1 MVTALS
7 RIVIPY
13 RPRALFRPYHA
24 RRQRWACLVVHRRAG
39 KTVTCINDLV
49 RAGVRLDRP
58 DGRWAYIAPQLNQAK
73 DVAWA
78 YLKRYTAP
86 LAPKINE
93 AELWVEIPNAG
104 GHASRIRIYG
114 ADNADRLRGGYFDGV
129 ILDEYA
135 DMGVSVWGEIVRPML
150 ADRQGWATFIGTL
163 KGRNH
168 LWKLYDT
175 RRDDPEWFTMLA
187 KASATGLL
195 PIDELA
201 ALRRDMTPEEYEQ
214 EFECN
219 PDAAIKGAYFG
230 KELASAAEV
239 GRVGDVPVDAAV
251 PVHTAW
257 DLGVGDATAV
267 WFFQVVGGDVHVVDH
282 YEAHGHGLPHYA
294 AMLTTRGYT
303 YGRHYLPHDARARD
317 LGTGRTRI
325 EAFKELTGR
334 MPHVLRQGN
343 VMDGINA
350 ARLTIP
356 RCRFDAV
363 RCADGLEALRQYRA
377 DFDERLNT
385 FKDTPRHDWSS
396 HSADAFRYLAMAWR
410 EIVPEPKPPEPQ
422 WFTQGSERGMQVNI
436 RAIMDRQFSRRRAEE
451 D

>member
-1 MVTALS
+1 MTALN

-13 RPRALFRPYHA
+13 TPRALFRPYHA

-49 RAGVRLDRP
+49 RAAVRLDKP
-58 DGRWAYIAPQLNQAK
+58 DGRFAYVAPQLNQAK

-86 LAPKINE
+86 LSPKINE
-93 AELWVEIPNAG
+93 AELWVEVANAA

-135 DMGVSVWGEIVRPML
+135 DMGASVWGEIVRPML
-150 ADRQGWATFIGTL
+150 ADRRGWATFIGTL

-168 LWKLYDT
+168 LWGLYDG
-175 RRDDPEWFTMLA
+175 RRDDADWFTMLA
-187 KASATGLL
+187 PASDTG
-195 PIDELA
+195 IIAEDELA
-201 ALRRDMTPEEYEQ
+201 ALREDMTQEEYAQ

-219 PDAAIKGAYFG
+219 PDAAIRGAYFG
-230 KELASAAEV
+230 KELAS
-239 GRVGDVPVDAAV
+239 GSIGDVPVDEAV

-267 WFFQVVGGDVHVVDH
+267 WFFQVVGADVHVVDH

-294 AMLTTRGYT
+294 AMLAARGYT
-303 YGRHYLPHDARARD
+303 YGTHYLPHDARARD
-317 LGTGRTRI
+317 LGTGRTRV
-325 EAFKELTGR
+325 ETFRQLTGQ
-334 MPHVLRQGN
+334 MPTILPQGN

-356 RCRFDAV
+356 KCRFDAT

-377 DFDERLNT
+377 DWDDKART
-385 FKDTPRHDWSS
+385 FRDAPKHDWTS

-410 EIVPEPKPPEPQ
+410 TIRPQPKPPEPE
-422 WFTQGSERGMQVNI
+422 WLVRGTERGISV
-436 RAIMDRQFSRRRAEE
+436 AIGAIHQRHLDRRRREQE